1 MFKKLIAVAASAS
14 VLAVPV
20 AHARSAGPQ
29 EESGTVVLPA
39 PSPNAGEGCWQGYAR
54 RFWIFTSGATSGP
67 FGSVIE
73 VDKTT
78 WNGKFKLE
86 VTGGAAG
93 TEDLDVHFFV
103 NMGTLDPNDPA
114 MQNVS
119 QSSSY
124 QTAAAGGEEGTVPP
138 SATTAL
144 ICLRPGTG
152 ANADWTYTALPPKK
166 KKK

>member
-1 MFKKLIAVAASAS
+1 MFKKLVVLVATAS

-20 AHARSAGPQ
+20 AQARNVGPQ

-39 PSPNAGEGCWQGYAR
+39 ASPNAGEGCWQGYAR
-54 RFWIFTSGATSGP
+54 RFWVISSGATSGP
-67 FGSVIE
+67 LGSIIE
-73 VDKTT
+73 VDKST

-93 TEDLDVHFFV
+93 TEDLDVHFFM

-114 MQNVS
+114 MQTVA

-138 SATTAL
+138 MATTAL

-152 ANADWTYTALPPKK
+152 ANAAWTYTALPPKK
-166 KKK
+166 KR